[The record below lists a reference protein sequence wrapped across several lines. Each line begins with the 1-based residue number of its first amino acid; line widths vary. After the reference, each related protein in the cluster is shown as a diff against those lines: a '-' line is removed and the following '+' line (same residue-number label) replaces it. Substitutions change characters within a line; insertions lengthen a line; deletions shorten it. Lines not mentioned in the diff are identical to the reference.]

1 MVSDDRGQAYT
12 LEGIVAAILVVS
24 SLLLAL
30 QAVVVTPTTEGTA
43 DRDTMSQIDTQ
54 ADDVLAAAHEDEAL
68 AEAALWN
75 ATLSGHIDYWGARE
89 CPEGLDLC
97 EMLNGT
103 FSNRSYRYN
112 VYVDYRT
119 NGTTD
124 TRPLFVQGVPNSNAV
139 TATHAVTLHGGM
151 NLTGTHESTRLAD
164 LPDGVL
170 DFYAPATDAGDLEL
184 YMLEIRVVVW

>member
-1 MVSDDRGQAYT
+1 MVRDSRGQAYT

-43 DRDTMSQIDTQ
+43 DRDTLSQLDTQ
-54 ADDVLAAAHEDEAL
+54 ADDVLAAAHEQEAL
-68 AEAALWN
+68 AEAALWDN
-75 ATLSGHIDYWGARE
+75 DSDATINDWQVDD
-89 CPEGLDLC
+89 CPDGLGLC
-97 EMLNGT
+97 RMLNDT
-103 FSNRSYRYN
+103 FTNRSYRYN
-112 VYVDYRT
+112 VYVDYRA

-124 TRPLFVQGVPNSNAV
+124 TKPLFSQGVPNSNAV

-151 NLTGTHESTRLAD
+151 NLTGPGSKPTLAELGD
-164 LPDGVL
+164 
-170 DFYAPATDAGDLEL
+170 DFYARTVEAGDLDL

>member
-68 AEAALWN
+68 AEAALWHN
-75 ATLSGHIDYWGARE
+75 AS
-89 CPEGLDLC
+89 
-97 EMLNGT
+97 NGT
-103 FSNRSYRYN
+103 VAGWDVGACPGGLSLCVMLEETFTNRSYRYN
-112 VYVDYRT
+112 VYVDYRVE
-119 NGTTD
+119 GGTD
-124 TRPLFVQGVPNSNAV
+124 TNPLFNQGVPNSNAV

-151 NLTGTHESTRLAD
+151 NLTGQYVPDESLSEFE
-164 LPDGVL
+164 G
-170 DFYAPATDAGDLEL
+170 DFYAPATDAGGIDL
-184 YMLEIRVVVW
+184 YVLEIRVVVW